1 MGENSFHLYST
12 YLDYI
17 DGNYD
22 DEKLISNM
30 REWYDRMNRTYAMR
44 TRVLEMANKNKHKR
58 SNLFSCH

>member
-44 TRVLEMANKNKHKR
+44 TRVLEMANKNKK
-58 SNLFSCH
+58 